1 MGELDQVYE
10 SYGKRRKGYN
20 KEEYAEFKKKEK
32 SEVYELID
40 NTADKIVQNKQELKK
55 YLDTQA
61 KFEQY
66 SVGNALLI
74 LAQMPE
80 ATMLRDYESWTN
92 IGGFPKRFR
101 KNIKILEPGNS
112 YIREDG
118 SEGINY
124 NVKYV
129 CDVSQV
135 NIKLKPRIMKYD
147 DRLLLKAFLNS
158 NQGKLQIVDE
168 IPNSSRCAL
177 YDKEQD
183 TLYIKRGSDAPHIF
197 HELTKELAKQEIGED
212 SVIDSFKISCVSYMV
227 CKKFGIDVSN
237 YNIVDIPFEFKEMS
251 PKEIRGELEPIR
263 DALENIDTRANHY
276 IEMLS
281 RQNKEKSQQR

>member
-10 SYGKRRKGYN
+10 NYGKRKKEYN

-40 NTADKIVQNKQELKK
+40 KTTDRIIQDKQEFKK

-61 KFEQY
+61 KFGQY

-74 LAQMPE
+74 LAQMPD

-92 IGGFPKRFR
+92 IGGFPKKFR
-101 KNIKILEPGNS
+101 KNVKILEPGNS

-118 SEGINY
+118 SERINY

-129 CDVSQV
+129 CDISQV
-135 NIKLKPRIMKYD
+135 NIKHKPRIMRYD
-147 DRLLLKAFLNS
+147 NKLLLKALLNS
-158 NQGKLQIVDE
+158 NQGKLEIVDE
-168 IPNSSRCAL
+168 IPNSNRCAL

-183 TLYIKRGSDAPHIF
+183 TLYIARGSEAPRIF
-197 HELTKELAKQEIGED
+197 HELTQELAKQELGEENA
-212 SVIDSFKISCVSYMV
+212 IDSFKISCVSYMV
-227 CKKFGIDVSN
+227 CKKYHIDVSD
-237 YNIVDIPFEFKEMS
+237 YNIDIPFEFKEIS
-251 PKEIRGELEPIR
+251 PKEIREEIEPVR

-281 RQNKEKSQQR
+281 RQNKEKSQVK

>member
-10 SYGKRRKGYN
+10 NYDKRKKEYN

-40 NTADKIVQNKQELKK
+40 KTADKIIQDKQEFKK
-55 YLDTQA
+55 YLNTQA

-92 IGGFPKRFR
+92 VGGFPKRFR
-101 KNIKILEPGNS
+101 KNVKILEPGNS
-112 YIREDG
+112 YMREDG
-118 SEGINY
+118 SERINY

-129 CDVSQV
+129 CNISQV
-135 NIKLKPRIMKYD
+135 NIKQKPRIMRYD
-147 DRLLLKAFLNS
+147 NKLLLKVFLNS
-158 NQGKLQIVDE
+158 NQGNLQIVDE
-168 IPNSSRCAL
+168 IPDSSRCAL

-183 TLYIKRGSDAPHIF
+183 TLYIARGSDQPRIF
-197 HELTKELAKQEIGED
+197 HELAQELAKQELGED

-227 CKKFGIDVSN
+227 CKKYGIDVSN

-251 PKEIRGELEPIR
+251 PKEIREELEQIR

-276 IEMLS
+276 IKML
-281 RQNKEKSQQR
+281 QNKEKSQAR